1 VNSAPTIFW
10 AKYFRDFVSES
21 SLDWLYRLARKHINS
36 SVWYLFSALFLVQAC
51 ARTGIL
57 STMSLMRWLQAKKTT
72 HDGVEAKGKIRRSF
86 RETTLPLIS
95 PRRGRRIL
103 RREQLFSVV
112 RESLIRAGILS
123 SSYEFKVLALDSNG
137 EAFLV
142 LIDLALPGDVMPDEY
157 LLEIERWIQHSARSR
172 HSMRIPSVYWRR
184 QAAQDQRG
192 HALKA
197 AVGAQTQRELQ
208 AGAAADLLMEAPSAG
223 VRPMTEEQVKAFRSS
238 LQSPAMPK
246 HRMAQESDA
255 ESANEEEHPPES
267 HSDFSALS
275 ETQFG
280 KL

>member
-1 VNSAPTIFW
+1 
-10 AKYFRDFVSES
+10 
-21 SLDWLYRLARKHINS
+21 
-36 SVWYLFSALFLVQAC
+36 
-51 ARTGIL
+51 
-57 STMSLMRWLQAKKTT
+57 MSLMRWLQAKNSNR
-72 HDGVEAKGKIRRSF
+72 DGADVKGKIRRSF

-137 EAFLV
+137 DAFLV

-157 LLEIERWIQHSARSR
+157 LLEIERWIQKSARTR
-172 HSMRIPSVYWRR
+172 HSMRVPSVYWRR
-184 QAAQDQRG
+184 QAPQDQRG
-192 HALKA
+192 HALKS
-197 AVGAQTQRELQ
+197 AVAAQTQRDEHTS
-208 AGAAADLLMEAPSAG
+208 ADALATQSPVLRP
-223 VRPMTEEQVKAFRSS
+223 RPMTEEEIKAFRSS

-246 HRMAQESDA
+246 YAMPLENADSNLEG
-255 ESANEEEHPPES
+255 EEHQPES

-275 ETQFG
+275 ETQYG

>member
-1 VNSAPTIFW
+1 
-10 AKYFRDFVSES
+10 
-21 SLDWLYRLARKHINS
+21 
-36 SVWYLFSALFLVQAC
+36 
-51 ARTGIL
+51 
-57 STMSLMRWLQAKKTT
+57 MSLMRWLQAKNSNR
-72 HDGVEAKGKIRRSF
+72 DGADPKGKARRSF

-137 EAFLV
+137 DGFLV

-157 LLEIERWIQHSARSR
+157 LLEIESWIQKSARTR

-184 QAAQDQRG
+184 QAPQDQRG

-197 AVGAQTQRELQ
+197 AVAAQTQRPAQVGHSVDSAPAGQ
-208 AGAAADLLMEAPSAG
+208 ART
-223 VRPMTEEQVKAFRSS
+223 RPMTEEEIKAFRQN
-238 LQSPAMPK
+238 LNTPAMPK
-246 HRMAQESDA
+246 HSFSAGAGDAQGDTL
-255 ESANEEEHPPES
+255 EEEHPPES

-275 ETQFG
+275 ETQYG